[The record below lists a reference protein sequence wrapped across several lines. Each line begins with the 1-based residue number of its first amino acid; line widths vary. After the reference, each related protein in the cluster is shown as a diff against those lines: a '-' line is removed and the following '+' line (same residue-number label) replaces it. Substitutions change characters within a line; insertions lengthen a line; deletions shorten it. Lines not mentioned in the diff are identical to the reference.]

1 MYGGLAQLGGNASGN
16 TVTISGGTINK
27 YVYGGSADS
36 GTASNNTVNIYGGT
50 FKSDTRLYG
59 GFSDDSSGNTLNF
72 YTKGITVDKL
82 GYFQNLSF
90 YVPEDTTDSG
100 EHLSCS
106 RLFRFRQSG
115 YVPDAFGQTGI
126 QRSQHHPR
134 IYTAQQIPRHDEGSR
149 H

>member
-59 GFSDDSSGNTLNF
+59 GFSDDSSGNTGNQG
-72 YTKGITVDKL
+72 TDTCTGSAHAESEDEDGIDEDIDDVDDKGVD
-82 GYFQNLSF
+82 
-90 YVPEDTTDSG
+90 
-100 EHLSCS
+100 H
-106 RLFRFRQSG
+106 
-115 YVPDAFGQTGI
+115 
-126 QRSQHHPR
+126 
-134 IYTAQQIPRHDEGSR
+134 
-149 H
+149 